1 MSVAPERSLLLTS
14 ILQVIQVAKEK
25 AYRTSNAILLK
36 MYWEIGRLIV
46 EDSRKEKPGQ
56 AMVKKYL
63 KIFRYS
69 LRCSLEKALMNVILI
84 I

>member
-46 EDSRKEKPGQ
+46 EDEQ
-56 AMVKKYL
+56 
-63 KIFRYS
+63 
-69 LRCSLEKALMNVILI
+69 
-84 I
+84 